1 MEAASERMRAVRVVK
16 VTLVVGVAILTA
28 VCAFV
33 LTRSPPRVVRAGPKP
48 SRLIT
53 ALSGDGE
60 ACQTREVMPAGVTAV
75 RLSIGAYVGARIH
88 VAVYSGSRILT
99 EGSRNPDWT
108 GTSVTVP
115 VTPLRE
121 SASNVSVCF
130 DISPNNESLFLL
142 GRQTAASEGLSLPD
156 GETVPGHL
164 DIEYLGPG
172 QGSWWTRLL
181 PVARRMGLGRA
192 FSGTW
197 IVLLIAAMVAAVG
210 VLAARLVLR
219 ELPRAG

>member
-1 MEAASERMRAVRVVK
+1 LEAASERMRAVRVVK
-16 VTLVVGVAILTA
+16 VTLVVGVAILAA

-48 SRLIT
+48 SDLIT
-53 ALSGDGE
+53 ALSGDGQ

-88 VAVYSGSRILT
+88 VAVYSGSQILT

-130 DISPNNESLFLL
+130 DISPNSESLFLL
-142 GRQTAASEGLSLPD
+142 GRQTGASEGLSLPD
-156 GETVPGHL
+156 GETVPDRL

-197 IVLLIAAMVAAVG
+197 IALLVAAMIAAVG
-210 VLAARLVLR
+210 VLAAGLALR
-219 ELPRAG
+219 ELP